1 MVATTRRVALLAG
14 ALAVIVLF
22 LLSNIRHVSS
32 SGLSSL
38 SNPLFSKPKQSHPG
52 AGTISDATWTFR
64 ADRDRN
70 DHSLT
75 AQQCDAAFPELYKEI
90 YRSQA
95 YWQERQ
101 GTRKLNDSQ
110 WGTEWT
116 TGAALRVMIYDG
128 QLHVVESRGLNHF
141 LHWEERSKATLANI
155 HRALISSREPVPNI
169 EFSIKIDDNIHL
181 EEGTADTTT
190 WCFSRNVSDSAMD
203 QVWLIP
209 DFNFW
214 SYPRVAA
221 AYGDY
226 QREAI
231 RVGEDYDKKTPELV
245 WRGTQAFNPG
255 IRQAL
260 LDISE
265 HQPWSSV
272 KVVKEDSDDED
283 SLRYRIKMVD
293 HCRYKFAAHTEG
305 TTWSGRLKYLLSC
318 HSTIIIHP
326 LTFTTHLYHLLKSS
340 GPEQNYVETKLD
352 WSDLPEKMEYLL
364 AHDSSA
370 KQIADNARDVFRDRY
385 MTPAAQTCYW
395 RRLFQVWS
403 EMTPPPDP
411 YVLYQDTDG
420 HSEKGWR
427 GMTYEAYM

>member
-14 ALAVIVLF
+14 VLVVIVLF
-22 LLSNIRHVSS
+22 FATSSQHSPVSGFISS
-32 SGLSSL
+32 SGSRFHESKLSR
-38 SNPLFSKPKQSHPG
+38 PD
-52 AGTISDATWTFR
+52 AGFVGDTAWAFN

-75 AQQCDAAFPELYKEI
+75 GEQCDAAFPDLYHEI

-101 GTRKLNDSQ
+101 GQRKLNDSQ
-110 WGTEWT
+110 WGLEWT
-116 TGAALRVMIYDG
+116 TGAGLRVMVYDG

-155 HRALISSREPVPNI
+155 HRAIVSSREPVPNI

-181 EEGTADTTT
+181 EEGTPETTT
-190 WCFSRNVSDSAMD
+190 WCFSRNVSDSSME

-214 SYPRVAA
+214 AYPRVAA

-231 RVGEDYDKKTPELV
+231 RVGEDYDGKIPKLI

-260 LDISE
+260 LDTSE
-265 HQPWSSV
+265 NQPWSAV
-272 KVVKEDSDDED
+272 AIVKEDSDDEE
-283 SLRYRIKMVD
+283 SLRNRIKMPD
-293 HCRYKFAAHTEG
+293 HCRYKFAVHTEG

-318 HSTIIIHP
+318 HSTVIIHP

-340 GPEQNYVETKLD
+340 GPKQNYVEAKID
-352 WSDLPEKMEYLL
+352 WSDLPEKMEHLL
-364 AHDSSA
+364 AHDDIA
-370 KQIADNARDVFRDRY
+370 KQIADNSRDVFRDRY

-395 RRLFQVWS
+395 RRLFQVWA
-403 EMTPPPDP
+403 EMTPAPDP
-411 YVLYQDTDG
+411 YVLYQAPDG
-420 HSEKGWR
+420 KSEKGWR